1 MKKLKK
7 LVPFLTALTLLF
19 SSAACGGG
27 TDSAGGSSSSSFQES
42 SSSSGS
48 SAEETDEGQKAVNEA
63 LAELSAEDFT
73 YAQLMG
79 TDSLGR
85 KTMPVIG
92 KEKKYVGIFYFVL
105 LGQETHDTIY
115 DITKLL
121 ETYGSST
128 TLPDGRKNPIFDLDD
143 KTISPYS
150 RAHYWGEPL
159 YGYYKSTDKWVIR
172 RHLELFMN
180 AGIDFLYLDY
190 TNNIIYEGATK
201 VLLDAVSEMVEAGY
215 ENVPK
220 VVPMLSYN
228 PSWASWTFPNV
239 YSAYFANEKY
249 DKCWF
254 RADEALNPSGKP
266 LIIGNIAADSAN
278 ADKFWIKNIQWPGQA
293 FDEDAVPW
301 MDWDLVQKNHNGVM
315 TVTVAQGGSSSSEAY
330 FDPDVHYQA
339 RGYTPFNPGAQG
351 TDEKG
356 VLEGSN
362 FEFKWEN
369 AIKARDE
376 LDIVTVTGWNEWT
389 VRKLTH
395 PANTWDS
402 SERTPAGSVISSS
415 EVQSLKHLSPIQFTV
430 DGRSID
436 RSSPHL
442 RNASFSITSSP
453 SGKAISPRWK
463 QRRNTCSGS
472 VASLWGRRIS
482 RRSRHPRNAAA
493 PIISSDS
500 GNETRCK
507 CTHDANA
514 WLATSTTPSGSATS
528 RTASLLA
535 NAR

>member
-150 RAHYWGEPL
+150 REHYWGVPL

-180 AGIDFLYLDY
+180 AGIDFLYLDHSNGHVY
-190 TNNIIYEGATK
+190 PAAVDALIRVIKEMQDEGYK
-201 VLLDAVSEMVEAGY
+201 
-215 ENVPK
+215 NVPTIAF
-220 VVPMLSYN
+220 LC
-228 PSWASWTFPNV
+228 PN
-239 YSAYFANEKY
+239 AK
-249 DKCWF
+249 DT
-254 RADEALNPSGKP
+254 
-266 LIIGNIAADSAN
+266 DSAAN
-278 ADKFWIKNIQWPGQA
+278 QMGSVDVLDYLWRNYYSDSEYDSCCSEGTRASTVMKIRSSSGVSLRRRRKKSPIVRDSLWLKELQWPMGMKDTPDA
-293 FDEDAVPW
+293 F
-301 MDWDLVQKNHNGVM
+301 L
-315 TVTVAQGGSSSSEAY
+315 
-330 FDPDVHYQA
+330 
-339 RGYTPFNPGAQG
+339 
-351 TDEKG
+351 
-356 VLEGSN
+356 
-362 FEFKWEN
+362 
-369 AIKARDE
+369 
-376 LDIVTVTGWNEWT
+376 GWNG
-389 VRKLTH
+389 
-395 PANTWDS
+395 
-402 SERTPAGSVISSS
+402 TPGTT
-415 EVQSLKHLSPIQFTV
+415 QYNHLES
-430 DGRSID
+430 
-436 RSSPHL
+436 
-442 RNASFSITSSP
+442 
-453 SGKAISPRWK
+453 
-463 QRRNTCSGS
+463 
-472 VASLWGRRIS
+472 
-482 RRSRHPRNAAA
+482 
-493 PIISSDS
+493 
-500 GNETRCK
+500 
-507 CTHDANA
+507 
-514 WLATSTTPSGSATS
+514 
-528 RTASLLA
+528 
-535 NAR
+535 